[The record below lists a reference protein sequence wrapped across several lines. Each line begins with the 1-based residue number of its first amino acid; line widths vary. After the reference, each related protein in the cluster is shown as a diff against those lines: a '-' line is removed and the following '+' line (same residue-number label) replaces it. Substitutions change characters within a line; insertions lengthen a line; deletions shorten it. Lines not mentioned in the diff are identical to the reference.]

1 MRAYI
6 EYPEGRFEVT
16 SELVVKTG
24 ALYFDDAMEET
35 EPVELDVRLNRKG
48 RREDLDTLMEE
59 DDFDAGDEVVNGV
72 TMEVKQERYRG
83 NDEYWK
89 DECG

>member
-16 SELVVKTG
+16 SELVVKTQ
-24 ALYFDDAMEET
+24 ALYFDNAMEDT

-48 RREDLDTLMEE
+48 KREDLDHLMEE
-59 DDFDAGDEVVNGV
+59 DVYDAGDAEVDGI
-72 TMEVKQERYRG
+72 TMEVKQTRYRG
-83 NDEYWK
+83 DDEYWK
-89 DECG
+89 DEC